1 MFAST
6 SYACDFKISD
16 FGDPKE
22 KVKIEP
28 VPLLFPDQFG
38 GETLVIPIEDLC
50 KNDEKLYGT
59 AVIYLYIEN
68 KLSQI
73 RLERPLMNDKKLMDF
88 AMQKYGPFNI
98 PEGIGKKNW
107 RGTYVWEIGNDWIEY
122 TAIDIH
128 DGETEI
134 ISITSKLYEQAMFE
148 YNQKIGEWLDS
159 QK

>member
-1 MFAST
+1 M
-6 SYACDFKISD
+6 
-16 FGDPKE
+16 
-22 KVKIEP
+22 
-28 VPLLFPDQFG
+28 
-38 GETLVIPIEDLC
+38 
-50 KNDEKLYGT
+50 
-59 AVIYLYIEN
+59 YLYIEN

-134 ISITSKLYEQAMFE
+134 ISITSKLYEQAMFK